1 MTRKTFNLY
10 CDESCHLENDGQSY
24 MLIAYCSSA
33 WNQVKLHQENIKELK
48 DKYHFRAEIKWSK
61 VSHGQYPF
69 YSELLDYFFAS
80 DLQFRAVV
88 IEKSKINNETFGQT
102 FDEFYYKMY
111 YQLLNHK
118 ISMEHNYNVYLD
130 IKDGL
135 SAQKVKKLHEILNT
149 KYSTIRNLQ
158 NIRSHES
165 LLMQVTDFLMGAISY
180 YLRGHQK
187 VIAKNNLIEKIKQHT
202 MLPLTNSTPKNHDK
216 FNLFFISL
224 K

>member
-1 MTRKTFNLY
+1 MSKTFNLY

-24 MLIAYCSSA
+24 MLIAYTSSA
-33 WNQVKLHQENIKELK
+33 FNQVQLHQEKIKELK
-48 DKYHFRAEIKWSK
+48 AKHNFRAEIKWSK

-80 DLQFRAVV
+80 DLVFRAVV
-88 IEKSKINNETFGQT
+88 IEKSKIDNCRFAQS

-118 ISMEHNYNVYLD
+118 ISMENNYNVYLD

-135 SAQKVKKLHEILNT
+135 SAQKVKKLKEILNI
-149 KYSTIRNLQ
+149 KYSKIRNLQ

-165 LLMQVTDFLMGAISY
+165 LLMQVTDLLMGAISY
-180 YLRGHQK
+180 YLRGHKQ
-187 VIAKNNLIEKIKQHT
+187 VIAKNNLIEKIQQHT
-202 MLPLTNSTPKNHDK
+202 QLPLTQSTPKDHDK
-216 FNLFFISL
+216 FNLFFIAL

>member
-1 MTRKTFNLY
+1 MIKTFNLY
-10 CDESCHLENDGQSY
+10 CDESCHLENDGQNY
-24 MLIAYCSSA
+24 MLIAYTSSA
-33 WNQVKLHQENIKELK
+33 FNQVQIHQEKIKELK
-48 DKYHFRAEIKWSK
+48 AKHNFRAEIKWAK

-80 DLQFRAVV
+80 DLAFRAVV
-88 IEKSKINNETFGQT
+88 IEKNKIDNSRFAQS

-118 ISMEHNYNVYLD
+118 ISMENNYNVYLD

-135 SAQKVKKLHEILNT
+135 SAQKVKKLKEILNI
-149 KYSTIRNLQ
+149 KYSKIRNLQ

-165 LLMQVTDFLMGAISY
+165 LLMQVTDLLMGAISY
-180 YLRGHQK
+180 YLRGHSK
-187 VIAKNNLIEKIKQHT
+187 VIAKNNLIEKIQQHT
-202 MLPLTNSTPKNHDK
+202 QLPLTQSTPKDHDK
-216 FNLFFISL
+216 FNLFFIAL